1 MEKHNWS
8 QLATRLVVKYAEYFT
23 LLGRGLLCGAAALGL
38 PLFRQAG
45 TAAESV
51 EDHSL
56 VLQALLRC
64 WETYRMRPS
73 TSIS

>member
-45 TAAESV
+45 TAAKSCR
-51 EDHSL
+51 SPL
-56 VLQALLRC
+56 VSASGALALL
-64 WETYRMRPS
+64 
-73 TSIS
+73 